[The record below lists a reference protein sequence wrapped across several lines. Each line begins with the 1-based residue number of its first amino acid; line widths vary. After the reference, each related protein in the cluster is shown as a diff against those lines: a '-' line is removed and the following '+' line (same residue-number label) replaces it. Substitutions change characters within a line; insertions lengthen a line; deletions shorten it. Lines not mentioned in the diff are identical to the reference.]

1 MKMNC
6 DNWTE
11 DDEADVHT
19 YANLI
24 KIWYRE
30 LPAPVLQELV
40 QCEKMI
46 QCESEEDCRAA
57 FDSISQ
63 PAASLLVFLVDI
75 LTQVALCE
83 EHNKMSAKNCAIVAG
98 PNLLRAD
105 MVETNPM
112 KALVLSQKTA
122 NFVEHLINFQLR
134 VVHNFVRPE
143 SAKNAPRKHT

>member
-1 MKMNC
+1 MKMNL
-6 DNWTE
+6 NSWTE

-24 KIWYRE
+24 KIWYRD
-30 LPAPVLQELV
+30 LPSPVLQELV
-40 QCEKMI
+40 ECEQMI

-63 PAASLLVFLVDI
+63 PQASLLVWLLDL

-105 MVETNPM
+105 MVEANPM

-134 VVHNFVRPE
+134 VVHGFVRKKP
-143 SAKNAPRKHT
+143 AAAAGKK